1 VTPVPEINLSVLS
14 KKEDA
19 DKQSNNSLVPGDNK
33 KLRRKSD
40 VNIPAKRNSILGPAI
55 AKDIAQFII
64 KKNGV

>member
-1 VTPVPEINLSVLS
+1 MTPVPEINLSVLS
-14 KKEDA
+14 KKEDV
-19 DKQSNNSLVPGDNK
+19 DKHSNNSLVPGDNK

-40 VNIPAKRNSILGPAI
+40 VNITAKRNSILGPAI

>member
-1 VTPVPEINLSVLS
+1 MTPVPEINLSVLS
-14 KKEDA
+14 KKEDV

-40 VNIPAKRNSILGPAI
+40 VNITAKRKSILGPAI